1 MPTATFTEA
10 GNSLGQ
16 QDSFRDA
23 TAKDDAFADDQD
35 RESGVEGLPDE
46 QGQAGDG
53 EQRGEVDGGES
64 REDTFFQ
71 NLSEHF
77 SAQARRK

>member
-1 MPTATFTEA
+1 ML
-10 GNSLGQ
+10 SLRRWRLNNNKKFIH
-16 QDSFRDA
+16 SFI
-23 TAKDDAFADDQD
+23 
-35 RESGVEGLPDE
+35 PDG

-53 EQRGEVDGGES
+53 EQRGEVDGGEN